1 MLVDVLMSVE
11 KPRFRWLFCPSR
23 SIGNWCRFLGLN
35 WQEVIS
41 IFLSLLY
48 VAKYAQGMTTSN
60 EANGIQLLYDGDGL
74 AVIGEPTAVENF
86 LASEGLASLSRLLP
100 KVGEMIDGLGTLT
113 EVASSVVETVSS
125 LKDSATSIA
134 DSVSSMV
141 DSANSVTESI
151 GSMAE
156 TVGKWI
162 KTSKE
167 ISKIVEKY
175 HLKELGTPGVLQAVV
190 GQLTTLTGATTKAAA
205 GTVAAPAVVMSQMS
219 MQQSLDE
226 IKELIE
232 AIDRKLNDVIQ
243 QLKNEVLS
251 RMDGVRLAIIEANTI
266 RDTVGRVS
274 ETTWS
279 KVQNSSG
286 TILETQA
293 RALRELGELA
303 NKFENVKNVAEL
315 QGKFEKLNIEVQ
327 KWIRVLADCFQL
339 LDSIAVLELD
349 RVLDASPDEL
359 DKHRLGLKAARQ
371 QRLAL
376 IANETGRLIERMN
389 EVAATANKRVLFNPI
404 QSKTVVKLS
413 NEVTGTIQTFHKTLG
428 VVLEVHDTDVRLW
441 KDAASES
448 LEKARETSAEGIKVV
463 KQLGS
468 DTKDQAQ
475 SIKGKLSGKIGDR
488 LPQKHKDGGS

>member
-1 MLVDVLMSVE
+1 
-11 KPRFRWLFCPSR
+11 
-23 SIGNWCRFLGLN
+23 
-35 WQEVIS
+35 
-41 IFLSLLY
+41 
-48 VAKYAQGMTTSN
+48 
-60 EANGIQLLYDGDGL
+60 
-74 AVIGEPTAVENF
+74 
-86 LASEGLASLSRLLP
+86 
-100 KVGEMIDGLGTLT
+100 
-113 EVASSVVETVSS
+113 
-125 LKDSATSIA
+125 
-134 DSVSSMV
+134 
-141 DSANSVTESI
+141 
-151 GSMAE
+151 
-156 TVGKWI
+156 
-162 KTSKE
+162 
-167 ISKIVEKY
+167 
-175 HLKELGTPGVLQAVV
+175 
-190 GQLTTLTGATTKAAA
+190 
-205 GTVAAPAVVMSQMS
+205 MSQMS

-232 AIDRKLNDVIQ
+232 AIDQKLDDVIQ

-303 NKFENVKNVAEL
+303 SKFENVKNVAEL

-404 QSKTVVKLS
+404 QSKTVVKMS

-468 DTKDQAQ
+468 DTRDQAQ
-475 SIKGKLSGKIGDR
+475 SIKDKLSGKINDR
-488 LPQKHKDGGS
+488 IPRKPD

>member
-1 MLVDVLMSVE
+1 M
-11 KPRFRWLFCPSR
+11 
-23 SIGNWCRFLGLN
+23 IFLSTNL
-35 WQEVIS
+35 QEVIGT
-41 IFLSLLY
+41 FLSLTY
-48 VAKYAQGMTTSN
+48 VAKYAQGMATSN
-60 EANGIQLLYDGDGL
+60 KANGIQLLYDGDGL

-100 KVGEMIDGLGTLT
+100 KVGEMIDGLGALSGT
-113 EVASSVVETVSS
+113 ASAAVETVSS
-125 LKDSATSIA
+125 LKESAESLA

-141 DSANSVTESI
+141 ESANSVTESI

-175 HLKELGTPGVLQAVV
+175 HLKELATPGVLQAVV
-190 GQLTTLTGATTKAAA
+190 GQLTTLTATTTKAAA

-219 MQQSLDE
+219 MQQSQDE

-232 AIDRKLNDVIQ
+232 AIDQKLNDVIQ

-303 NKFENVKNVAEL
+303 SKFENVKNVADL
-315 QGKFEKLNIEVQ
+315 QDKFERLNTDVQ

-339 LDSIAVLELD
+339 LESIALLELD
-349 RVLDASPDEL
+349 RVLDASPNEL
-359 DKHRLGLKAARQ
+359 DMHRLGLKAARQ

-376 IANETGRLIERMN
+376 IANATTGLLERMN
-389 EVAATANKRVLFNPI
+389 EVASTANKKVLFNPI
-404 QSKTVVKLS
+404 QSKEVVKSS
-413 NEVTGTIQTFHKTLG
+413 NEVTETIQKFHEKLG
-428 VVLEVHDTDVRLW
+428 INSEVHGTDVRLW
-441 KDAASES
+441 KEAVSES
-448 LEKARETSAEGIKVV
+448 LEKARESSSEGIKVV

-468 DTKDQAQ
+468 DTRDQAQ
-475 SIKGKLSGKIGDR
+475 SIKGKISGKISDR
-488 LPQKHKDGGS
+488 IPRKND